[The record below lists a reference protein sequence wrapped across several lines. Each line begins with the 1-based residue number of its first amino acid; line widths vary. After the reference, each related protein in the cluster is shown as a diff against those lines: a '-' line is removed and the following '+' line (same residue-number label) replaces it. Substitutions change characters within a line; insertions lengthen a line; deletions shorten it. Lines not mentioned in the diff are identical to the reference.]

1 MQNRAPLAGLAIS
14 TMATA
19 TFLALA
25 CSTST
30 GADQNAHGSHPT
42 SGTPTA
48 APAPDSAT
56 ASPSALAPPPA
67 ETAAAVGS
75 AESINE
81 PPDAGTV
88 MNNAQPAAD
97 AGSSDRLEGIKNAV
111 LASREKFRA
120 CFDTWAKTNA
130 AGKEVN
136 VMLSIKLNPDG
147 SFVSAAFDTSKT
159 DLSDKTA
166 ESCMVEV
173 AKSLSYPASPSGKET
188 TYRHPFVFKARK

>member
-1 MQNRAPLAGLAIS
+1 MQNRAPLAGLALS

-42 SGTPTA
+42 SGAPTSAPAPSSATA
-48 APAPDSAT
+48 APE
-56 ASPSALAPPPA
+56 LAPTA
-67 ETAAAVGS
+67 TETAVAVGS

-97 AGSSDRLEGIKNAV
+97 AGSSDRLEGIKNTV
-111 LASREKFRA
+111 LASRDKFRA
-120 CFDTWAKTNA
+120 CFDAWAKTNP

-136 VMLSIKLNPDG
+136 VMLSIKLHPDG
-147 SFVSAAFDTSKT
+147 SFVSAAFDPTKT
-159 DLSDKTA
+159 DLTDKTA
-166 ESCMVEV
+166 ETCMVDV
-173 AKSLSYPASPSGKET
+173 AKSLSYPTSPSGKET